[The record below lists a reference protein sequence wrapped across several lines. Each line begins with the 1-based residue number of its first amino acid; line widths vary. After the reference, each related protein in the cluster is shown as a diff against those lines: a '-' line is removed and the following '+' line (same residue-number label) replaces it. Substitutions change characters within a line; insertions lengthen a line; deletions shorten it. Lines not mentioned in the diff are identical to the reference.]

1 LWSESLPSLSTVLHY
16 IRPLWPTNLPVMEE
30 IEEQYILD
38 WLAEESWIDA
48 ALEEQYILDRLAEES
63 WIDAA
68 LEEQYILDCLAEES
82 WIDAALERL
91 YFED

>member
-1 LWSESLPSLSTVLHY
+1 
-16 IRPLWPTNLPVMEE
+16 MEE

-48 ALEEQYILDRLAEES
+48 ALE
-63 WIDAA
+63 
-68 LEEQYILDCLAEES
+68 
-82 WIDAALERL
+82 RL